1 MKEKIYS
8 LNKEASYSFDVNDSE
23 SMRVGVFAQ
32 EQAGGMDNFTG
43 VAMSTTFSF

>member
-8 LNKEASYSFDVNDSE
+8 LIKEASYSFDVSDSQA
-23 SMRVGVFAQ
+23 MKVDVFAK
-32 EQAGGMDNFTG
+32 EQSGGMDNFTG